1 MAPGM
6 VTGHG
11 RVERIVRVWLPVG
24 FFMLLALFPFYW
36 MAITSVKPNAEL
48 YNRNMMPLLVHNPT
62 LKHYVGLLTE
72 TSFLLWTWN
81 TLLVAVVSTAISL
94 VFGTML
100 AYPLARMRFAGAGL
114 IAMTVAAIYLVPQPL
129 LFLPLAD
136 VINRLDL
143 GNTLTAVMLTY
154 PTMLVP
160 FCAWLLIGYFKTVPK
175 ELEEAARIDGASR
188 LQTMRRI
195 FLPLCT
201 PGFISAGI
209 FAFTLSQN
217 EFLYALI
224 FLTKSSVRTVPVGVI
239 AELIRGDVFY
249 WGQLMAGALLGS
261 IPVAL
266 IYSFFVEHYVA
277 GLTSGSVK
285 A

>member
-1 MAPGM
+1 MM
-6 VTGHG
+6 VTGYG
-11 RVERIVRVWLPVG
+11 PIERVVRLWLPVG
-24 FFMLLALFPFYW
+24 FFLLVALFPFYW
-36 MAITSVKPNAEL
+36 MAVTSLKPNAEL
-48 YNRNMMPLLVHNPT
+48 YNRNMMPLLVLHPT
-62 LKHYVGLLTE
+62 LKHYVDLLTQ

-81 TLLVAVVSTAISL
+81 TMVVAAVSTAISL
-94 VFGTML
+94 VLGVML

-129 LFLPLAD
+129 LFIPLAD
-136 VINRLDL
+136 LINRLDL
-143 GNTLTAVMLTY
+143 GNTLSAVILTY

-160 FCAWLLIGYFKTVPK
+160 FCAWLLLGYFKTVPK

-188 LQTMRRI
+188 LQTMRQI

-261 IPVAL
+261 IPVAI

-285 A
+285 G

>member
-1 MAPGM
+1 M
-6 VTGHG
+6 VTGYG
-11 RVERIVRVWLPVG
+11 PIERLVRLWLPVG
-24 FFMLLALFPFYW
+24 FFLVLALFPFYW
-36 MAITSVKPNAEL
+36 MAITSLKPNSEL
-48 YNRNMMPLLVHNPT
+48 YNRRAMPLIVHNPT
-62 LKHYVGLLTE
+62 LKHYIDLLTE
-72 TSFLLWTWN
+72 TSFLTWTWN
-81 TLLVAVVSTAISL
+81 TMLVAVVSTAISL
-94 VFGTML
+94 ILGVML

-129 LFLPLAD
+129 LFIPLAD
-136 VINRLDL
+136 LINRLDL
-143 GNTLTAVMLTY
+143 GNTLTAVILTY

-160 FCAWLLIGYFKTVPK
+160 FCAWLLLGYFKTVPM

-224 FLTKSSVRTVPVGVI
+224 FLTKSAVRTVPVGVI

-261 IPVAL
+261 IPVAI

-285 A
+285 G

>member
-1 MAPGM
+1 M
-6 VTGHG
+6 VNSRG
-11 RVERIVRVWLPVG
+11 RFKRLLRIWLPIG
-24 FFMLLALFPFYW
+24 FFLVLALFPFYW
-36 MAITSVKPNAEL
+36 MAITSLKPNAEL
-48 YNRNMMPLLVHNPT
+48 YNTRMMPLLVHHPT
-62 LKHYVGLLTE
+62 LKHYVDLLTE
-72 TSFLLWTWN
+72 TSFLEWIWN
-81 TLLVAVVSTAISL
+81 TMLVAIVSTAISL
-94 VFGTML
+94 VFGGML
-100 AYPLARMRFAGAGL
+100 AYPLARLNFPGAGL
-114 IAMTVAAIYLVPQPL
+114 IAMGVAAVYLVPQPL
-129 LFLPLAD
+129 LFIPLAD
-136 VINRLDL
+136 LINRLHL
-143 GNTLTAVMLTY
+143 GNTLSAVILTY

-160 FCAWLLIGYFKTVPK
+160 FCAWLLMGYFKTVPK
-175 ELEEAARIDGASR
+175 ELEEAARIDGASHW
-188 LQTMRRI
+188 QTMWRI

-224 FLTKSSVRTVPVGVI
+224 FLTKSSVRTIPVGVI

-261 IPVAL
+261 VPVAI

>member
-1 MAPGM
+1 M
-6 VTGHG
+6 VTGYG
-11 RVERIVRVWLPVG
+11 PIERVVRLSLPVG
-24 FFMLLALFPFYW
+24 LFLVLALFPFYW
-36 MAITSVKPNAEL
+36 MAVTSLKPNAEL
-48 YNRNMMPLLVHNPT
+48 YNRRVMPLVVYHPT
-62 LKHYVGLLTE
+62 LKHYVDLLTQ
-72 TSFLLWTWN
+72 TSFLTWTWN
-81 TLLVAVVSTAISL
+81 TMLVAVVSTAISL
-94 VFGTML
+94 VFGVML

-114 IAMTVAAIYLVPQPL
+114 IAMTVAAVYLVPQPL
-129 LFLPLAD
+129 LFIPLAD

-143 GNTLTAVMLTY
+143 GNTLTAVILTY

-160 FCAWLLIGYFKTVPK
+160 FCAWLLLGYFKTVPK

-261 IPVAL
+261 IPVAI

-285 A
+285 G